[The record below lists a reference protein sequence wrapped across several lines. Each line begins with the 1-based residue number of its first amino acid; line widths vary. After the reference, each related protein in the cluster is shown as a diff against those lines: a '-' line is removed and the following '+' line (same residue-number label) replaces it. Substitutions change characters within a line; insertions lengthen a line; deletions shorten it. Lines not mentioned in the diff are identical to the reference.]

1 MLDKTSLRSRLKIR
15 LRLVKLKLKL
25 KGVTFSIVDFI
36 HVTIETTIHVQFS
49 YCILL
54 YSVIVTIA
62 VIVDVEAQIER
73 EDK

>member
-1 MLDKTSLRSRLKIR
+1 MIGTCKT
-15 LRLVKLKLKL
+15 KLKLM
-25 KGVTFSIVDFI
+25 GVTFSIVDFI

-62 VIVDVEAQIER
+62 VIVDVEVQSVRVSRNMTKEG
-73 EDK
+73 